1 MGAELAID
9 AAKEA
14 PQGRHV
20 VTSVSKLVREK
31 MGMTLKG
38 YCEQRN
44 ISYSSLRVGFISKSA
59 AEKLMA
65 DGLI

>member
-1 MGAELAID
+1 MGAELA
-9 AAKEA
+9 KEA
-14 PQGRHV
+14 VNAMPQGRNV
-20 VTSVSKLVREK
+20 VNDVSKLVREK

-38 YCEQRN
+38 YCEQRG

-65 DGLI
+65 DGLV